1 MLQTPTYAPE
11 ASPPEPPRPDV
22 VDVIDRAALI
32 ENVINQI
39 IVGYCKPR
47 KAAWEFMW
55 SVMLDTS
62 VMALGAKIK
71 VVMAVAHEMDFSLE
85 KNALHRVIALRNAF
99 AHHASNAHPVLAV
112 GKTPEEDTSYLQF
125 WVLESSGKIS
135 RVKRHEAFDE
145 FNAAYR
151 KARDSLVQLK
161 TMVNERYPRSD
172 A

>member
-1 MLQTPTYAPE
+1 MPQVPTSNPE
-11 ASPPEPPRPDV
+11 TAPPEPPTPDV
-22 VDVIDRAALI
+22 VEVIDRSASI
-32 ENVINQI
+32 ENIINQI

-47 KAAWEFMW
+47 KDAWEFMW

-71 VVMAVAHEMDFSLE
+71 VVMAISHEMSFSLE
-85 KNALHRVIALRNAF
+85 KNAVHRVIALRNAF

-145 FNAAYR
+145 FNAAYC

-161 TMVNERYPRSD
+161 DIVNKRYTR
-172 A
+172 